1 MNGSILY
8 PCVAFWNFFLFHYL
22 DLGSFRA
29 QEPFQGLK
37 FTQFYGLSRALQN
50 QQNGDEIIFDFS
62 FSSWGE
68 KTGIWRVRC

>member
-1 MNGSILY
+1 MC
-8 PCVAFWNFFLFHYL
+8 CVLELFLFHYF
-22 DLGSFRA
+22 DSGSFRA

-62 FSSWGE
+62 FSSWRRKRVFGE
-68 KTGIWRVRC
+68 LDTNDKRRQR